1 MLLARINCIL
11 PFIFLCV
18 QAWSLSTAHMS
29 LCCSYCRPADTV
41 TSSIWKLT
49 ADETSFHELSQCN
62 RRETTYSTL
71 EYLFTAIV
79 RKIIQKHIMSVISQH
94 NHLNN
99 CWQYTLETNRS
110 QLFMLHFHIS
120 LCSIFYFKLL
130 QCCGY
135 GLVWFRHKKKHL
147 VRVSDMYWLKIPGS
161 IARNTT
167 RQCPHISSKISSD
180 FRL

>member
-1 MLLARINCIL
+1 MHKRSHALDAPGKNQLHSS
-11 PFIFLCV
+11 FYFLCV

-79 RKIIQKHIMSVISQH
+79 KKIIQKHIMSVISQH

-99 CWQYTLETNRS
+99 CWQYTLETYRS

-120 LCSIFYFKLL
+120 FFQFSILSCYNAVVMVWL
-130 QCCGY
+130 
-135 GLVWFRHKKKHL
+135 GLDTKKTLGEGERHVL
-147 VRVSDMYWLKIPGS
+147 
-161 IARNTT
+161 T
-167 RQCPHISSKISSD
+167 
-180 FRL
+180 

>member
-79 RKIIQKHIMSVISQH
+79 KKIIQKHIMSVISQH

-99 CWQYTLETNRS
+99 CWQYTLETYRS

-135 GLVWFRHKKKHL
+135 GLVWFRHKKKTLGEGERHVL
-147 VRVSDMYWLKIPGS
+147 
-161 IARNTT
+161 T
-167 RQCPHISSKISSD
+167 
-180 FRL
+180 